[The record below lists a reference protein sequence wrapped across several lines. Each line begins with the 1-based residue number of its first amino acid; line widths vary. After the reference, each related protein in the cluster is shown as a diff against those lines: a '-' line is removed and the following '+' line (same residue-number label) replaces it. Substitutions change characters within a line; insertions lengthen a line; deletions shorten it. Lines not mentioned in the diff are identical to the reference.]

1 MDKIKDGLLGILNS
15 EDVEYIYIDCGQGD
29 KLRVTE
35 IGYDKNG
42 KSLQL
47 KIDKRD
53 LAWIMM
59 DVKHPIKLISDSVPK
74 DEEKSETSITSGLEY
89 GSELI
94 SKIKHKLK
102 RMFTSDL
109 NKNIIEGDKLSYK
122 KR

>member
-1 MDKIKDGLLGILNS
+1 MDKIKENLLGILNS

-29 KLRVTE
+29 KLRVTD

-59 DVKHPIKLISDSVPK
+59 DVKHPIKLILDSVPK
-74 DEEKSETSITSGLEY
+74 DEEKSETSITPGLEH

-102 RMFTSDL
+102 RMLALELDE
-109 NKNIIEGDKLSYK
+109 NIIEGNKSNYK